1 MPKAKKLPS
10 GNWRVRVFTHTDS
23 EGKSHYK
30 SFTAPSKKEAEYL
43 ASQFYVDKTQVQ
55 NCSDMTL
62 RQAFERMLEVNENIL
77 SPSTIRGYS
86 THLRCHVQSIMGIKL
101 SKLTNDIIQEALSK
115 ESERLAPKT
124 IRNISGCLSVVLRR
138 YAPSFKYDVKLP
150 QKKKAKIYIPTEEEV
165 KRLIEYV
172 KDTPSYIPILLAT
185 CYGFRRSEICGLKWS
200 HVDFDRKT
208 ITIECAKVID
218 KYNKP
223 VEKDPKSYAGYRT
236 LPLSD
241 FLCEVLK
248 AEKEKS
254 TTENITT
261 LSGSAIYNRFKRVL
275 KKLGIPHFRFHDLRH
290 YNASLM
296 LAMGI
301 PNKYA
306 QARIGHATDNMLKNV
321 YQHIMADKQTE
332 TNNIM
337 SDYFDNLLAT

>member
-1 MPKAKKLPS
+1 
-10 GNWRVRVFTHTDS
+10 
-23 EGKSHYK
+23 
-30 SFTAPSKKEAEYL
+30 
-43 ASQFYVDKTQVQ
+43 
-55 NCSDMTL
+55 
-62 RQAFERMLEVNENIL
+62 
-77 SPSTIRGYS
+77 
-86 THLRCHVQSIMGIKL
+86 
-101 SKLTNDIIQEALSK
+101 
-115 ESERLAPKT
+115 
-124 IRNISGCLSVVLRR
+124 VVLRR

-290 YNASLM
+290 S
-296 LAMGI
+296 
-301 PNKYA
+301 YA
-306 QARIGHATDNMLKNV
+306 VVSIKAGDPIKTVQENLGHATAAFTLDV
-321 YQHIMADKQTE
+321 YGHVTDQMKQE
-332 TNNIM
+332 SAARMEQFIKAVN
-337 SDYFDNLLAT
+337 S